1 MLRAVKQADAHLF
14 LWRVGIHLGYF
25 LTIDEDALDAAHR
38 LQIAIQLD
46 RRAIKDDLQCAVKTI
61 CLKRDPM
68 IIAAIE
74 QIRIILIRIPLADIS
89 HLIDAH
95 TDIKIVDERIRF
107 SLYRLR

>member
-1 MLRAVKQADAHLF
+1 M
-14 LWRVGIHLGYF
+14 
-25 LTIDEDALDAAHR
+25 
-38 LQIAIQLD
+38 
-46 RRAIKDDLQCAVKTI
+46 I

-95 TDIKIVDERIRF
+95 TDIKIVDERVRF